1 MQYGRKFFMALLM
14 VLFVSVAYADS
25 DNYDKGWN
33 DGYLQGLKDGY
44 RKCKNE
50 SNNQN
55 GGSCDVTRPG
65 KMSSITLM
73 NNSGESGRVVV
84 YDDNDN
90 VLYDDTVYY
99 GDDFVVENLNTKF
112 IVIKFDDRVIA
123 KIPTGCNSC
132 QKVKYTYNGF
142 DVLNKECAATCD
154 NTQHGSKKHGSNNHG
169 SKKHKHG
176 SKKHGS
182 NNHGSKKHKHGSKK
196 HGSKKHSSNNHGSKK
211 HKHDSNNDFPFHWFD

>member
-1 MQYGRKFFMALLM
+1 MQYGKKFFMALLM
-14 VLFVSVAYADS
+14 VLFVSLAYADS

-44 RKCKNE
+44 KKCKNE

-55 GGSCDVTRPG
+55 GSSCDVTRSG

-99 GDDFVVENLNTKF
+99 GDNFIIENLNTEF

-142 DVLNKECAATCD
+142 DVLNKECSATCD
-154 NTQHGSKKHGSNNHG
+154 NPNHG

-176 SKKHGS
+176 SKKHK
-182 NNHGSKKHKHGSKK
+182 HGSKKHKHGSKK
-196 HGSKKHSSNNHGSKK
+196 HKHGSKK
-211 HKHDSNNDFPFHWFD
+211 HKHGSKKHKHGSHSKHDSSDYWCD